1 MAIERLIQQGDAAL
15 KQGDFLEVISKFS
28 AALKENPKSFNAL
41 IKRSIG
47 YQKLS
52 NYEAAMK
59 DISDAFSVA
68 QDKGKRSEMGLC
80 YFRLALIYFIQKR
93 FKIAHSNIVKAKEF
107 DCQEKTVDLWI
118 SKIEYE
124 LKKNPSQED
133 DEIDDDFPIID
144 ADIDADPKLTTVP
157 EQKLEPKTVSEA
169 ATAPINTTQPSTSID
184 VINKQAPLKIKIRE
198 DWYQSN
204 YEVIITIYAKN
215 VKEEELKV
223 TFETKAVNVTFPN
236 GANSEYNYTLDPLYG
251 DIDTEKSRYKVY
263 STKLEVVLIKMEAHK
278 WPTLERSGEQT
289 VVVKDD
295 PTESS
300 SSGLVYPTS
309 SKKAINWAK
318 FKVDEEDD
326 KSDDPNAFFA
336 QLFKD
341 TDDDSR
347 RAMMKSY
354 TESNGTI
361 LTTSWDEAKKK
372 HFETTPPE
380 GMEAH
385 KWAV

>member
-15 KQGDFLEVISKFS
+15 KEGDYLDVISKFT

-52 NYEAAMK
+52 NFEAAMK

-68 QDKGKRSEMGLC
+68 QEKGKRSEMGLC
-80 YFRLALIYFIQKR
+80 YFRLALIYFIQKK
-93 FKIAHSNIVKAKEF
+93 FKLAHSNIVKAKEF
-107 DCQEKTVDLWI
+107 DCQEKTVDLWT

-124 LKKNPSQED
+124 LKKNPPQE
-133 DEIDDDFPIID
+133 DEIDDDFPAID
-144 ADIDADPKLTTVP
+144 ADAEPATEP
-157 EQKLEPKTVSEA
+157 EQKPVSEGVA
-169 ATAPINTTQPSTSID
+169 APTKTTQPSTNID
-184 VINKQAPLKIKIRE
+184 VINKQAPLKLKIRE

-204 YEVIITIYAKN
+204 DEIIITIYAKN
-215 VKEEELKV
+215 VKEDELKIA
-223 TFETKAVNVTFPN
+223 FESRAVNVTFPSGN
-236 GANSEYNYTLDPLYG
+236 NSEYNYTLDPLYAA
-251 DIDTEKSRYKVY
+251 IDTERSRYKVY
-263 STKLEVVLIKMEAHK
+263 STKLEIVLIKVEAQK
-278 WPTLERSGEQT
+278 WPTLEHSEEQS
-289 VVVKDD
+289 VVTKAG
-295 PTESS
+295 PTEST
-300 SSGLVYPTS
+300 SSGLAYPTS
-309 SKKAINWAK
+309 SKKAINWAN

-341 TDDDSR
+341 TDEDSR

-361 LTTSWDEAKKK
+361 LTTNWDEAKDK

-385 KWAV
+385 KWAT